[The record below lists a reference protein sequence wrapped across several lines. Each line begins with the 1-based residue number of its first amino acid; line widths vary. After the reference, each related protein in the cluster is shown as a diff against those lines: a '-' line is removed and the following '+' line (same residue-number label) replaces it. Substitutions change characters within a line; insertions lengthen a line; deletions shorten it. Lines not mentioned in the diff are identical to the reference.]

1 MAFIRDPK
9 LIFDKMKSEGIAF
22 WTVFDSDKKT
32 IIDEVDTEEADAQE
46 SLDKLQDLIYSLD
59 GLVYVVLRT
68 TNKRVR
74 SAGGDLK
81 GTYQYS
87 VRLGNSASGINGI
100 RESSSNSGSMLK
112 DMLSLMEARHQA
124 EMKAL
129 EARLTLHHQMDE
141 LKRQIKE
148 KNTPDATD
156 KLLEQV
162 FTMFAAQNSGMI
174 KPTALA
180 GNDEPAQQN
189 EQQLKR
195 EEAKVLLT
203 SAIQRLYKVDPNFHE
218 TLNKLADM
226 AEGNPGKYQM
236 ALTML

>member
-9 LIFDKMKSEGIAF
+9 LIFDKMKQDGIPF

-32 IIDEVDTEEADAQE
+32 IIDEIDQEEVDPGE

-68 TNKRVR
+68 TSKRVR

-81 GTYQYS
+81 GTFQYS
-87 VRLGNSASGINGI
+87 LRLGNSSSISGVGD
-100 RESSSNSGSMLK
+100 RGHSSMGNPLKEMML
-112 DMLSLMEARHQA
+112 LMEQRHQA

-129 EARLTLHHQMDE
+129 EARLTLNDQIKE
-141 LKRQIKE
+141 LQRQIKE

-162 FTMFAAQNSGMI
+162 AGMLMNSGNM
-174 KPTALA
+174 KTTALA
-180 GNDEPAQQN
+180 GPGDEPVKATENQIS
-189 EQQLKR
+189 R
-195 EEAKVLLT
+195 EEAKVKLT
-203 SAIQRLYKVDPNFHE
+203 TAIQRLYKVDPTFHE
-218 TLNKLADM
+218 TLTKLADM

-236 ALTML
+236 ALSML